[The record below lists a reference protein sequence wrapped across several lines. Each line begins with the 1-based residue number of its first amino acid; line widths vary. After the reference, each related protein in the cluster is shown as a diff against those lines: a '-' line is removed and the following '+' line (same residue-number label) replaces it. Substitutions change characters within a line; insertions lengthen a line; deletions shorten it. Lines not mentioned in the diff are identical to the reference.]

1 MLKYLGSVMTDE
13 GSKPEILPRIVQTTA
28 ALPWLKPV
36 WNDRSIPSVPRYDWP
51 LSHPSS
57 CMLVNHGPSQKSSKD
72 EYKPWKWGATA
83 RYYASHNLMFLETVV
98 MSQLLWSS
106 EHKTTFGLGFDL
118 LIVLVTPLKPLYL
131 GVLNDFLTA
140 SDDGQ
145 VSLLILL
152 HWLENVFGIQNSALS
167 FFISYFTERKQMVS
181 ISSYSP
187 NPFTL
192 LHGVPQGSVLGPIP
206 FLLYTQSLS

>member
-1 MLKYLGSVMTDE
+1 MDPHSRAPKKNTCHGNEVLLQDTTHFIMSCCWRRLSCLSYFDHLNTNE
-13 GSKPEILPRIVQTTA
+13 LWPRFRSAYRARHSTETA
-28 ALPWLKPV
+28 
-36 WNDRSIPSVPRYDWP
+36 
-51 LSHPSS
+51 
-57 CMLVNHGPSQKSSKD
+57 
-72 EYKPWKWGATA
+72 
-83 RYYASHNLMFLETVV
+83 
-98 MSQLLWSS
+98 LLR
-106 EHKTTFGLGFDL
+106 
-118 LIVLVTPLKPLYL
+118 
-131 GVLNDFLTA
+131 VLNDFPTA

-181 ISSYSP
+181 ISGYSS

-206 FLLYTQSLS
+206 FLFYTQLLS